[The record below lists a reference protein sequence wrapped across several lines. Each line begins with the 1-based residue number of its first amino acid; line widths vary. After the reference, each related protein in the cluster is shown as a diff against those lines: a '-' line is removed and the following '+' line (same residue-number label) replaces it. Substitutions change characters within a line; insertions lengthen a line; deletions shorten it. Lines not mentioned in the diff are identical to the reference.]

1 MNMKALSMVHIGGYK
16 MKLLIAGVIF
26 ISSVCQANDLI
37 ISEAKVR
44 AVPPTQK
51 ISAAFMT
58 LENRADQPITIISAN
73 TPSASA
79 TELHTNIDNDG
90 KMQMR
95 KIDQLVIPGNSQLSL
110 KPGGMHIMLIGLTG
124 PLNMGENIDL
134 TLGFSDG
141 QEQRIKV
148 PVEMIQ
154 PMHHKMQH

>member
-1 MNMKALSMVHIGGYK
+1 MKS
-16 MKLLIAGVIF
+16 LIAGVIF
-26 ISSVCQANDLI
+26 LSSVSQAADLS
-37 ISEAKVR
+37 ISDAKVR

-58 LENRADQPITIISAN
+58 LDNKYDQPVAIISAT

-79 TELHTNIDNDG
+79 AELHTNIESDG
-90 KMQMR
+90 RMQMR
-95 KIDQLVIPGNSQLSL
+95 KVDQIDIPANSQLSL

-124 PLNMGENIDL
+124 PLNMGDSVDL

-141 QEQRIKV
+141 REQSIKI